1 MGDTYNFKNAQF
13 GNGNI
18 MINTKECAVNVLR
31 EEQWNELE
39 NFLKLRADE
48 TKTLQSIYAMTN
60 EALEYAKKKDES
72 GLKGFIKRNK
82 ESFFTNVLS
91 DVVSS
96 GLTLALTK
104 LSF

>member
-1 MGDTYNFKNAQF
+1 MGDTYNFKNTQF

-18 MINTKECAVNVLR
+18 MINTKEYAANVLQEKAWR
-31 EEQWNELE
+31 ELE
-39 NFLKLRADE
+39 SFLKLRVDE
-48 TKTLQSIYAMTN
+48 VKAIKDISLVAS
-60 EALEYAKKKDES
+60 EALEYVKKKDER

-96 GLTLALTK
+96 GLAIALTK